1 MVSRFPGYAITDHD
15 EQAFGAKRGL
25 AWLPAA
31 VVVTVGAVS
40 SAQIPGLPPVPG
52 VLNPAALVDRIFR
65 RSPALTTDLTRAT
78 GLFAFLPDDFDP
90 GPFDPMTW
98 LPRSPDGAFQ
108 LRPGAWEFA
117 AESYC
122 LQPGTRRPNQGH
134 GYMTSPITG
143 PRGEIVRHILQHA
156 ATRPDISQENIQ
168 TLLWAILARTDPRG
182 LSREL
187 QRVAAALLSPREL
200 AELGTDTLGVVAL
213 GVLQSALPDLPPLVQ
228 QALEAETNLR
238 DQLAKG
244 ASYTQLERIA
254 VPDSSVQDDDPQT
267 VAVGRW
273 VLGSGY
279 FVRYFPS
286 GYQRV
291 RVQVYV
297 PGFEIV
303 DDFDPRDLDWLRPAK
318 KVGGL
323 LNAPGFLIRPAVYRA
338 AGKAGEAAATRIMMV
353 AAAGGGHSFDP
364 TSGAAVPGDAGDQ
377 WLGISSRSAPDWN
390 PGPPPPEP
398 KRRKRPAKPPTPP
411 PAPKPD
417 PPCKELTPGEM
428 HDLASNIDG
437 LADSLDLE
445 GRGLVADAC
454 PPLPVT
460 DIYPSEIEF
469 LNEEIA
475 KAQKVGDA
483 SSRAYAQC
491 RADQM
496 AALTFDND
504 LPCARAREFQRQA
517 QDKARRLRD
526 TNDLLKID
534 PDAGS
539 CTAQK
544 IGHEPPWGSRFK
556 TNDDWPEPL
565 RNRPVPKCVSPD

>member
-1 MVSRFPGYAITDHD
+1 MSGTRDRTFSYVIVAPVPRLTTALVLVLAIVPPAAAQQDPPGAKDHPMVSRFPGYAITNYD

-25 AWLPAA
+25 AWLLAA

-40 SAQIPGLPPVPG
+40 SAQIPRLPPVPG
-52 VLNPAALVDRIFR
+52 VLNPAALIDRILR
-65 RSPALTTDLTRAT
+65 RSPALTTDLTQAT

-143 PRGEIVRHILQHA
+143 RRGEIVRHILQHA
-156 ATRPDISQENIQ
+156 ANRPDISQENIQ
-168 TLLWAILARTDPRG
+168 TLLWAILARTDPRV

-187 QRVAAALLSPREL
+187 QRVAAALLTPREL

-213 GVLQSALPDLPPLVQ
+213 DVLQSALPDLPPLVQ

-297 PGFEIV
+297 PASKSSTTSI
-303 DDFDPRDLDWLRPAK
+303 PA
-318 KVGGL
+318 
-323 LNAPGFLIRPAVYRA
+323 
-338 AGKAGEAAATRIMMV
+338 
-353 AAAGGGHSFDP
+353 
-364 TSGAAVPGDAGDQ
+364 
-377 WLGISSRSAPDWN
+377 ISIGSD
-390 PGPPPPEP
+390 
-398 KRRKRPAKPPTPP
+398 RRKK
-411 PAPKPD
+411 
-417 PPCKELTPGEM
+417 
-428 HDLASNIDG
+428 LA
-437 LADSLDLE
+437 
-445 GRGLVADAC
+445 AC
-454 PPLPVT
+454 
-460 DIYPSEIEF
+460 
-469 LNEEIA
+469 
-475 KAQKVGDA
+475 
-483 SSRAYAQC
+483 
-491 RADQM
+491 
-496 AALTFDND
+496 
-504 LPCARAREFQRQA
+504 
-517 QDKARRLRD
+517 
-526 TNDLLKID
+526 
-534 PDAGS
+534 
-539 CTAQK
+539 
-544 IGHEPPWGSRFK
+544 
-556 TNDDWPEPL
+556 
-565 RNRPVPKCVSPD
+565 